1 MKKIHIFPTIVL
13 SLFVLGIFFTQ
24 VNTFTSNTQH
34 ATTLKSDIA
43 VPLSGDQLNARVA
56 SLPPPT
62 EKVFLMG
69 GNNGITYFNDIWTSS
84 DAISWNLIQQHA
96 GWSNRTNFAA
106 FYFQD
111 KIWVMGGVH
120 AAGYFNDVWNSVD
133 GINWNLVTSN
143 APWSARQI
151 YAYTVFNN
159 KIWLIGGHYSPFFPY
174 VGNEI
179 WSFDGIVWTHV
190 DTNSAQAGIQDAPW
204 QNTKIMTSAV
214 SHNGMMFVMTSAGNS
229 YSNDI
234 WATPDGIVWTH
245 VDTNPTIVGIQDA
258 PWGPRAFSSTTS
270 FNNEIY
276 LTGGN
281 STSSGTLNDTWVSTN
296 GVNWSQIV
304 AGSPWSSRGWH
315 KTFSLNNTLYLLGG
329 GDISWQNYYKDIWL
343 FNTTLSTWVNTLSLV
358 PWNSGRMGHQVVV
371 TPISFG
377 LPDIIVTD
385 LKWQEPI
392 AGVPIGPGHNNPISQ
407 STSNKY
413 ILFTATIKNDSA
425 VPLAIPANHKM
436 KLFSGTAPSVLAVNN
451 INFGTSVTI
460 PPQGTH
466 TFNFS
471 SQATPNMRA
480 TAGTYTL
487 TLRADTSNVVV
498 EKNENNNR
506 IVKTLVI
513 Q

>member
-1 MKKIHIFPTIVL
+1 MKKIHILPTIVL

-69 GNNGITYFNDIWTSS
+69 GSSATATNTLNNEVWTSS
-84 DAISWNLIQQHA
+84 DGTSWILISPNQQNGNSKWSPRISFGAI
-96 GWSNRTNFAA
+96 
-106 FYFQD
+106 YFD
-111 KIWVMGGVH
+111 NKIWVAGGVDSSS
-120 AAGYFNDVWNSVD
+120 YKNDVWSSPDGIIWTKVINNAPWSPRISHTILSYNSKIWIIGGDDGNSGMGNDVWSSPDGISWTQETNTAPWSVTPWGSYFGRSGHTSLVFDNKMWVIGGDVFGVVKNDVWSSID
-133 GINWNLVTSN
+133 GINWTQVSQNT
-143 APWSARQI
+143 PWQARSEHASVI
-151 YAYTVFNN
+151 FNN
-159 KIWLIGGHYSPFFPY
+159 KIW
-174 VGNEI
+174 V
-179 WSFDGIVWTHV
+179 
-190 DTNSAQAGIQDAPW
+190 
-204 QNTKIMTSAV
+204 
-214 SHNGMMFVMTSAGNS
+214 SAGND
-229 YSNDI
+229 YN
-234 WATPDGIVWTH
+234 TPFLNTVWSSLDGINWTQFPSTLLPSRSMH
-245 VDTNPTIVGIQDA
+245 QMYSLNGSMFILGGNANNPLNDEWKHSNTGNWILQNLTPNPLNIGK
-258 PWGPRAFSSTTS
+258 TS
-270 FNNEIY
+270 FEVI
-276 LTGGN
+276 
-281 STSSGTLNDTWVSTN
+281 
-296 GVNWSQIV
+296 
-304 AGSPWSSRGWH
+304 
-315 KTFSLNNTLYLLGG
+315 
-329 GDISWQNYYKDIWL
+329 
-343 FNTTLSTWVNTLSLV
+343 TTPL
-358 PWNSGRMGHQVVV
+358 
-371 TPISFG
+371 SFG